1 MSTFPDDLL
10 YSREHM
16 WVRVDGDIA
25 TIGMTDYGQ
34 EQMGEIV
41 SIKLPA
47 VDSSVD
53 QDEPFGTIESARTA
67 ADLVSP
73 ISGDIINVN
82 DDLSDDVGIINSD
95 PYDMGWMI
103 VVEMSNLNEL
113 DDLLDSYEYA
123 DYVEEDMEVD

>member
-16 WVRVDGDIA
+16 WVRVDGNIA

-67 ADLVSP
+67 VDLVSP

>member
-16 WVRVDGDIA
+16 WVRVDGNIA

-82 DDLSDDVGIINSD
+82 DDLADDVGIINSD

-123 DYVEEDMEVD
+123 DYVEEDMEAD

>member
-16 WVRVDGDIA
+16 WVRVDGNIA

>member
-16 WVRVDGDIA
+16 WVRVDGNIA

-82 DDLSDDVGIINSD
+82 DDLADDVGIINSD

-123 DYVEEDMEVD
+123 DYVEEDLEVD